1 MIDMLSKSIYLCVYA
16 LVFGG
21 LLNSFYFYLAPV
33 GVMEILAVLVSLMI
47 SNILFI
53 PTVIIPSRWKTP
65 YNVPDSYNCQNP
77 FYVHGMLNDK
87 KESKY
92 ALPIRKNGKLKS
104 FLFLRKIMILWLGVY
119 FTYLGMQYL
128 NSDINSTVVEILL
141 NISLAFMIMARSC
154 MWIYYVK
161 FYKKNYKCPT
171 DKEGNWAPFSFL
183 CQNIN
188 MYYENPV
195 CYRDLQIHSDVM
207 EKDFGIYQY
216 INTYKAP
223 RNGKT
228 FFYRYDKTDEIHILA
243 YVKTDLFQE
252 ADIGKLNKAFVEF
265 WKQYITTKEEK
276 KEIYFSFVLEVE
288 DDNRV
293 LKSIVRNNSGI
304 MMYKRRY
311 RLGAVYNRYYNR
323 LEILPLYRYSRYK
336 KQYEKMKKD
345 LLDCLGISDVVQA

>member
-1 MIDMLSKSIYLCVYA
+1 
-16 LVFGG
+16 
-21 LLNSFYFYLAPV
+21 
-33 GVMEILAVLVSLMI
+33 
-47 SNILFI
+47 
-53 PTVIIPSRWKTP
+53 
-65 YNVPDSYNCQNP
+65 
-77 FYVHGMLNDK
+77 
-87 KESKY
+87 
-92 ALPIRKNGKLKS
+92 
-104 FLFLRKIMILWLGVY
+104 
-119 FTYLGMQYL
+119 
-128 NSDINSTVVEILL
+128 
-141 NISLAFMIMARSC
+141 MIMARVC
-154 MWIYYVK
+154 MWIFYVK
-161 FYKKNYKCPT
+161 FYKKNYKYPT

-207 EKDFGIYQY
+207 EKGFGIYQY
-216 INTYKAP
+216 INTYKTP

-276 KEIYFSFVLEVE
+276 KEIYFSFVMEVE
-288 DDNRV
+288 DDNRI

-323 LEILPLYRYSRYK
+323 LEILPVYRYSRYK

>member
-1 MIDMLSKSIYLCVYA
+1 MIDVLSKSIYLCVYA

-128 NSDINSTVVEILL
+128 NPEIMSKLGVIESEDAFYEIL
-141 NISLAFMIMARSC
+141 
-154 MWIYYVK
+154 
-161 FYKKNYKCPT
+161 
-171 DKEGNWAPFSFL
+171 
-183 CQNIN
+183 
-188 MYYENPV
+188 
-195 CYRDLQIHSDVM
+195 
-207 EKDFGIYQY
+207 
-216 INTYKAP
+216 
-223 RNGKT
+223 
-228 FFYRYDKTDEIHILA
+228 YDKWREYLHRIKSGVHLIQMMGRDFTSPQDMKEHMEEI
-243 YVKTDLFQE
+243 KTYMRGHNLF
-252 ADIGKLNKAFVEF
+252 DIFYGRYK
-265 WKQYITTKEEK
+265 KEEK
-276 KEIYFSFVLEVE
+276 DLLKKYIEIAPRDEFSDILDAADSFIYFQS
-288 DDNRV
+288 
-293 LKSIVRNNSGI
+293 KT
-304 MMYKRRY
+304 
-311 RLGAVYNRYYNR
+311 
-323 LEILPLYRYSRYK
+323 
-336 KQYEKMKKD
+336 KQKD
-345 LLDCLGISDVVQA
+345 IQNETK

>member
-1 MIDMLSKSIYLCVYA
+1 MLFCILFLSYRWIFEDDRFTFAVAGLGYMA
-16 LVFGG
+16 LTGWVFRFGG
-21 LLNSFYFYLAPV
+21 
-33 GVMEILAVLVSLMI
+33 
-47 SNILFI
+47 
-53 PTVIIPSRWKTP
+53 
-65 YNVPDSYNCQNP
+65 
-77 FYVHGMLNDK
+77 
-87 KESKY
+87 
-92 ALPIRKNGKLKS
+92 
-104 FLFLRKIMILWLGVY
+104 
-119 FTYLGMQYL
+119 
-128 NSDINSTVVEILL
+128 
-141 NISLAFMIMARSC
+141 
-154 MWIYYVK
+154 
-161 FYKKNYKCPT
+161 
-171 DKEGNWAPFSFL
+171 
-183 CQNIN
+183 
-188 MYYENPV
+188 
-195 CYRDLQIHSDVM
+195 
-207 EKDFGIYQY
+207 KDFGIYQY

-323 LEILPLYRYSRYK
+323 LEILPLYRYSRCK

>member
-1 MIDMLSKSIYLCVYA
+1 MIDVLSKSIYLCVYV
-16 LVFGG
+16 LMFTG
-21 LLNSFYFYLAPV
+21 LLKSFYFYLAPV

-77 FYVHGMLNDK
+77 FYVHGMLN
-87 KESKY
+87 
-92 ALPIRKNGKLKS
+92 
-104 FLFLRKIMILWLGVY
+104 LRKIMILWLGVY

-128 NSDINSTVVEILL
+128 NPDINSTVIEILL

-154 MWIYYVK
+154 MWIFYVK
-161 FYKKNYKCPT
+161 FYKKNYKYPT

-195 CYRDLQIHSDVM
+195 YYRDLQTHSDVM
-207 EKDFGIYQY
+207 EKGFGIYQY
-216 INTYKAP
+216 LNTYKAP

-265 WKQYITTKEEK
+265 WKQYIKTEEEK
-276 KEIYFSFVLEVE
+276 KKIYFSFVLEVE